1 MDARLGERLGVEVS
15 AQGASALCIRPS
27 CPRLTEGQATE
38 MRGSHDRVARRDV
51 ARVSWLDAAL
61 PQHVEAGAGGA
72 AMRT

>member
-15 AQGASALCIRPS
+15 AQGASALRIRPPS
-27 CPRLTEGQATE
+27 IRLTEGQTTE

-61 PQHVEAGAGGA
+61 PQHVEAGAGGT
-72 AMRT
+72 MRRT